1 MQMRNKNRASQQ
13 AFLSCLVQEDLDVNH
28 QEQEPKHLQVDSAP
42 CSDPAS
48 SSLIPEADGSWDR
61 SSERN
66 TGPHSIPE
74 MAPSTDKSLRVGV
87 AYGLGAVLP
96 HGAVTRVSY
105 HNSKE

>member
-1 MQMRNKNRASQQ
+1 MQMRNKNKASQQ
-13 AFLSCLVQEDLDVNH
+13 AFLPCPVREDLDVNRKD
-28 QEQEPKHLQVDSAP
+28 PNICRWARLP

-48 SSLIPEADGSWDR
+48 SGLIPEADGSWDR

-74 MAPSTDKSLRVGV
+74 VAPSTDKSLRVGV
-87 AYGLGAVLP
+87 TDGLGAVLP